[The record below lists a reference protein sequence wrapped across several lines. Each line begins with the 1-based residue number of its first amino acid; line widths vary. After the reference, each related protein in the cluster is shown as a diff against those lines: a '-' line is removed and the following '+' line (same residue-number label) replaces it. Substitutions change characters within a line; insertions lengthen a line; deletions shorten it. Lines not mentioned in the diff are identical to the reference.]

1 MLNSIEPSAL
11 IGENVTVGENAKIW
25 HFAHLRDSVSIGD
38 NSIIGS
44 GVYIGHGVKIGANC
58 KVQNNAMI
66 YEPAEIHEGVF
77 IGPGAILTNDHNPRA
92 ITLEGKVKGADE
104 WEMVGV
110 TIEYGA
116 AIGAGAICVAPVK
129 IGKWAVIAAGAV
141 VTKDVPNYS
150 LVGGVPARH
159 LGWVGK
165 SGYRLL
171 EINEYFE
178 CPKTGEKYE
187 IVQGKM
193 QLKGYL

>member
-11 IGENVTVGENAKIW
+11 IGENVKVGVNAKIW

-44 GVYIGHGVKIGANC
+44 GVYIGNDVKIGANC

-66 YEPAEIHEGVF
+66 YEPAEIHDGVF

-92 ITLEGKVKGADE
+92 ITPGGKVKGADE

-129 IGKWAVIAAGAV
+129 IGEWAVVAAGAV
-141 VTKDVPNYS
+141 VTKDVPNHS

-171 EINEYFE
+171 EINEHFE

-187 IVQGKM
+187 IIQGKL